1 MRARSCLNCASIAIC
16 DILGMFKDDDGRIET
31 IALDIIGSDCKKF
44 ISDKLSEL

>member
-1 MRARSCLNCASIAIC
+1 MKTRSCLNCATLATC
-16 DILGMFKDDDGRIET
+16 NILNVFKDDNGRIET

>member
-1 MRARSCLNCASIAIC
+1 MRARSCLNCAAFATC
-16 DILGMFKDDDGRIET
+16 DILDIFKDDDGRIET